1 MANQME
7 HTALLVMDV
16 QPIIV
21 GRLSNKDE
29 YLAKVAATVA
39 AAHQRHILVVYVV
52 VGFRAGFPEV
62 SARNKTFQ
70 SIREFAPTNMV
81 DPHPAMEPAA
91 EDLVVVKRRVSAF
104 SGSDLEVVLSP
115 GTLGTSCWPELPPAA
130 SCSLPSARRPTR
142 IIN

>member
-52 VGFRAGFPEV
+52 VGFRRVFRK
-62 SARNKTFQ
+62 SAPATRRFNPYVNLRRQTWWTR
-70 SIREFAPTNMV
+70 IR
-81 DPHPAMEPAA
+81 
-91 EDLVVVKRRVSAF
+91 R
-104 SGSDLEVVLSP
+104 
-115 GTLGTSCWPELPPAA
+115 W
-130 SCSLPSARRPTR
+130 SLPQRTWWS
-142 IIN
+142 